1 MLINLFQTVRSAGVP
16 CTLRELLDL
25 LGALEKQLAY
35 SNIDDF
41 YYLSRAILVKDEKHY
56 DKFDKAFDIYFKGIE
71 KLEDIFQALI
81 PEDWLRKAFEKEL
94 DPDELKKIQS
104 LGGLEKLLDEF
115 KKNSWIKEKT
125 IYI

>member
-1 MLINLFQTVRSAGVP
+1 MLINLFQTVRSSGVP

-56 DKFDKAFDIYFKGIE
+56 DKFDKAFE
-71 KLEDIFQALI
+71 KYPKNTIVNTINL
-81 PEDWLRKAFEKEL
+81 
-94 DPDELKKIQS
+94 
-104 LGGLEKLLDEF
+104 LEKL
-115 KKNSWIKEKT
+115 
-125 IYI
+125 